1 MIMKQ
6 IILAQ
11 PVGLPCQFMCDAP
24 KALPQLLENC
34 CHCRSL
40 EMRDTS

>member
-1 MIMKQ
+1 MIMEQ
-6 IILAQ
+6 TTLAQ
-11 PVGLPCQFMCDAP
+11 PVGLPYRFMCDAS
-24 KALPQLLENC
+24 KVLPPVLENC